1 VEELW
6 DKHMVTTRKR
16 KPQPTTGKPIT
27 DYLGRCD
34 HIALPERG
42 SPGTLRN
49 DPVPGLVASFAT
61 KKELKSNTF
70 TLSNQLSQGH
80 CVLF

>member
-1 VEELW
+1 MRCSDAYNQPQENPSPIIWE
-6 DKHMVTTRKR
+6 DVTT
-16 KPQPTTGKPIT
+16 
-27 DYLGRCD
+27 
-34 HIALPERG
+34 LPCLSED
-42 SPGTLRN
+42 PGTLRN